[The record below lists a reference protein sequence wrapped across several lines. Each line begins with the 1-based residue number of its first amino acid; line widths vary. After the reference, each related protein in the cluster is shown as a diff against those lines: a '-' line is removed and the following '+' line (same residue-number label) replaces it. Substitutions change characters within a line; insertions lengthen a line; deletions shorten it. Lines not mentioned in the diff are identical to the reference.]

1 MDPKIL
7 EKISC
12 MSQLAPYALDE
23 LLEAYKRIWPGGRT
37 RMFLSKAAAFYRIL
51 EARAEAAAEAPGGA
65 RPLPRRP
72 RGRRPRR
79 SAASSPAAP
88 RPAAPAA
95 PAAPRPAAPAER
107 GLFPGGPGGP
117 EIIKETAK
125 AMKMKKDRSRC
136 PFCGGA
142 LVDVQLRGDLFI
154 LTCCAMKCGFEF
166 SRVVGMLYEAAY
178 DAAAKDIKSFQ
189 KQLDAIADI
198 SDVSSD
204 DD

>member
-1 MDPKIL
+1 
-7 EKISC
+7 
-12 MSQLAPYALDE
+12 
-23 LLEAYKRIWPGGRT
+23 
-37 RMFLSKAAAFYRIL
+37 
-51 EARAEAAAEAPGGA
+51 
-65 RPLPRRP
+65 
-72 RGRRPRR
+72 
-79 SAASSPAAP
+79 
-88 RPAAPAA
+88 
-95 PAAPRPAAPAER
+95 
-107 GLFPGGPGGP
+107 GP